1 MEKTSAVGLFSSQLI
16 SFIILET
23 VLCFFTRFIKFSRR
37 YFSSVSRSSKP
48 PNNNILRED
57 PRATEMF
64 IRREE
69 VELVVEKMGLIMG
82 GAGDDGDQQKLNE
95 FMRAEEVAAMFEEK
109 EPSLEEVKEAF
120 DVFDE
125 NGDGFVDAGELQR
138 LLWKLGFKEGVGLDA
153 CRKMIGAHTENGDG
167 KMDFGDFVKFMESSF
182 C

>member
-16 SFIILET
+16 SFIILEA

-48 PNNNILRED
+48 PNNSILKEE
-57 PRATEMF
+57 PRAEVTEMF
-64 IRREE
+64 IGREE
-69 VELVVEKMGLIMG
+69 VELVVEKMGLMMG
-82 GAGDDGDQQKLNE
+82 GAGDDGDRQKLKE

-125 NGDGFVDAGELQR
+125 NGDGLLMQGSCRDFYGSWDLRKVLVWMLAGR
-138 LLWKLGFKEGVGLDA
+138 
-153 CRKMIGAHTENGDG
+153 
-167 KMDFGDFVKFMESSF
+167 
-182 C
+182 